1 MFNFF
6 NKSEDDGPLSPP
18 VKGSWEFTFNK
29 ELQQAVKKR
38 EKLNKKLE
46 EDISSRKISS
56 ESTCSVDSRVSS
68 ISSNYSQGSTQ
79 STYHTP
85 LHSPPHQYVS
95 CNTYQ
100 APPPFTFSTPKTS
113 ISSLTPPNVSPPF
126 ESIPEKTVIK
136 SSTSSSSE
144 RHENNTAPSELDL
157 RVENDLTGGKR
168 ESLALH
174 KRDQSVLA
182 LATMF
187 SSKMQEEEDPAKSLR
202 KRSGTT
208 VSTSQTDINSSKIPS
223 KTHFLI

>member
-29 ELQQAVKKR
+29 ELQQAVKRR

-68 ISSNYSQGSTQ
+68 ISSNYSQGCPQ

-85 LHSPPHQYVS
+85 LHSPQQE
-95 CNTYQ
+95 CQ
-100 APPPFTFSTPKTS
+100 APPQFTYSTPKTS
-113 ISSLTPPNVSPPF
+113 TSSLTPPNVSPPF
-126 ESIPEKTVIK
+126 ETIPEKTQIT

-144 RHENNTAPSELDL
+144 RYKSNTAPSEPNR
-157 RVENDLTGGKR
+157 RVDNDLTGGKR
-168 ESLALH
+168 ESLALD

-182 LATMF
+182 MATMF
-187 SSKMQEEEDPAKSLR
+187 SGLMQAEKDPANSLR
-202 KRSGTT
+202 KRSTT
-208 VSTSQTDINSSKIPS
+208 VSSSQTDINSSKIPS
-223 KTHFLI
+223 KIILQSDLIII

>member
-1 MFNFF
+1 MFTFF

-29 ELQQAVKKR
+29 ELQQAVKRR

-85 LHSPPHQYVS
+85 LHSPPLQYVH
-95 CNTYQ
+95 Q
-100 APPPFTFSTPKTS
+100 AAPQFTFSTPKTS

-126 ESIPEKTVIK
+126 EMIPEKTTIN

-144 RHENNTAPSELDL
+144 RHKNNTAPSKPNL
-157 RVENDLTGGKR
+157 RIDNDLTGGKR
-168 ESLALH
+168 DSLALD
-174 KRDQSVLA
+174 KRGQSVLA

-187 SSKMQEEEDPAKSLR
+187 TSQMQVEEDPSQSLR
-202 KRSGTT
+202 KRSTT
-208 VSTSQTDINSSKIPS
+208 VSTSQTDINSSRIPS
-223 KTHFLI
+223 KIIFKLDLLNI